1 MDNEELEMLENLGEF
16 KTLVEGCEFTRDKR
30 FIHIDYRDHKEYY
43 TLDSSGRI
51 NGLVYSRRKVSEIDW
66 NLISRCSTI
75 KSFCLRD
82 CNLTSMPD
90 ELSLMPGLVY
100 LSLPYNDI
108 SSIDF
113 DFSIFKE
120 MEGLDF
126 TSNNLSSLPES
137 IIHLK
142 RLEDLTINENN
153 FDTIPTSIFK
163 LKSLVLL
170 SMSFNNL
177 MDINA
182 EISNLSNLFFL
193 NFNDNKIESLP
204 DEIGALSNLNFLLI
218 ENNKIKSI
226 PNNMSMLDESLDIL
240 GLVNNPLPIPD
251 DSFHELTPKEQIQTL
266 ISIQKSK
273 LKALKEAKILVVGD
287 ERVGKTSIIN
297 RLLGNLH
304 NENEASTQGIDISK
318 LNFNGYEAH
327 IWDFAGQELTHQT
340 HQFFL
345 TERSLYLYVV
355 DAQKEDNQAR
365 DIHWFNTIKSYSKN
379 SPIIVVVNHSDK
391 NVNYQFDIQRYHDD
405 FEIVDVIKT
414 SACNLNS
421 LPEQIRYNLGDS
433 ISTLHAS
440 IERQLPNL
448 PGINKKLPENWHEV
462 KNAMSKY
469 KETQNV
475 IDKSVFENLCN
486 KEKVLGAPLQS
497 ALLKILNS
505 IGTVIAYPNDFR
517 LKLNQILKPEWVTNA
532 VYKIVRT
539 PSETP
544 GLYSEEKISDILK
557 DGYSHAHQ
565 QWLIDLLIKFELGFR
580 LAETSDLLIPMR
592 LPSVMPEFDRRQYN
606 QGLNLRFNYH
616 RIGLLKQNVLPQLI
630 VRMHTYVDENTSKYW
645 RHGLFLKHEDCLGV
659 VIADEPNQS
668 IEVFLSERNEN
679 ARVLLQWVRS
689 NLEKIEHAQIKS
701 KENEALPYLEEVAIF
716 DDDCE
721 VTTGYVS
728 YQKLIR
734 ANKRGKETVDVE
746 IECTETGEILDIEAS
761 VSKLLGLYNK
771 KVNNFTI
778 SEVTAVISKILLR
791 LTDFKSKIL
800 NETED
805 EISDRLRESLI
816 ATGYYVKDQSRG
828 GLSGSGRGVG
838 ERDLILT
845 NEYGQQ
851 GALIEAL
858 TLTSLVKKTL
868 VSHYKKLIHNYNT
881 QGNAFDFLIT
891 YAKVKNFGYFWNKY
905 MTNFTNFDD
914 VSDDFT
920 NKHALKV
927 GHSHID
933 VEGIDEKRIIVH
945 IVINFGIAHGDE

>member
-1 MDNEELEMLENLGEF
+1 LS
-16 KTLVEGCEFTRDKR
+16 V
-30 FIHIDYRDHKEYY
+30 
-43 TLDSSGRI
+43 
-51 NGLVYSRRKVSEIDW
+51 
-66 NLISRCSTI
+66 
-75 KSFCLRD
+75 
-82 CNLTSMPD
+82 
-90 ELSLMPGLVY
+90 LSLSHNEIKNIDSRISNLDDLIY
-100 LSLPYNDI
+100 LDLSYNKIEVLPSELGD
-108 SSIDF
+108 
-113 DFSIFKE
+113 
-120 MEGLDF
+120 
-126 TSNNLSSLPES
+126 
-137 IIHLK
+137 
-142 RLEDLTINENN
+142 
-153 FDTIPTSIFK
+153 
-163 LKSLVLL
+163 LKSLRILL
-170 SMSFNNL
+170 LKNN
-177 MDINA
+177 
-182 EISNLSNLFFL
+182 EIQ
-193 NFNDNKIESLP
+193 
-204 DEIGALSNLNFLLI
+204 
-218 ENNKIKSI
+218 SI
-226 PNNMSMLDESLDIL
+226 PVEFFKLGNDLDVLRL
-240 GLVNNPLPIPD
+240 TYNPLPTPD

-266 ISIQKSK
+266 ISIQNSN

-304 NENEASTQGIDISK
+304 NENEVSTQGIDISK
-318 LNFNGYEAH
+318 LNFNGYETH

-365 DIHWFNTIKSYSKN
+365 DIHWFNTIKSYSQN

-391 NVNYQFDIQRYHDD
+391 NVNYQFDIQRYQND
-405 FEIVDVIKT
+405 FEIVDVVKT

-421 LPEQIRYNLGDS
+421 LTEEIKHKIGDS
-433 ISTLHAS
+433 ISKLHTS

-448 PGINKKLPENWHEV
+448 PGINRELPENWHNV

-475 IDKSVFENLCN
+475 IDKSVFENLCI
-486 KEKVLGAPLQS
+486 KEKVIGTPLQS

-544 GLYSEEKISDILK
+544 GLYSEEKISDILN
-557 DGYSHAHQ
+557 DRYSHAHQ

-592 LPSVMPEFDRRQYN
+592 LPSVMPEFERRQYN

-701 KENEALPYLEEVAIF
+701 KDNDALPYLEEVAIF

-721 VTTGYVS
+721 VATGYVS

-746 IECTETGEILDIEAS
+746 IKCTETGEIMDIEAS
-761 VSKLLGLYNK
+761 VSKLLGLYSRS
-771 KVNNFTI
+771 VNGFTI
-778 SEVTAVISKILLR
+778 SEVTTVISNILLR

-828 GLSGSGRGVG
+828 GLSGTGKGAG

-858 TLTSLVKKTL
+858 ILKSLVKKTL
-868 VSHYKKLIHNYNT
+868 VSHYKKLIDNYNT

-891 YAKVKNFGYFWNKY
+891 YAKVKNFGTFWNKY
-905 MTNFTNFDD
+905 ITNFTNFDD
-914 VSDDFT
+914 VTDDYT
-920 NKHALKV
+920 DKHVLRV
-927 GHSHID
+927 GQTYID
-933 VEGIDEKRIIVH
+933 VEGIDEKRTIVH
-945 IVINFGIAHGDE
+945 IVINFGVTYGNE

>member
-1 MDNEELEMLENLGEF
+1 MS
-16 KTLVEGCEFTRDKR
+16 V
-30 FIHIDYRDHKEYY
+30 
-43 TLDSSGRI
+43 
-51 NGLVYSRRKVSEIDW
+51 
-66 NLISRCSTI
+66 
-75 KSFCLRD
+75 
-82 CNLTSMPD
+82 
-90 ELSLMPGLVY
+90 LSLSHNEIKNIDSRISNLDDLIY
-100 LSLPYNDI
+100 LDLSYNKIEVLPSELGD
-108 SSIDF
+108 
-113 DFSIFKE
+113 
-120 MEGLDF
+120 
-126 TSNNLSSLPES
+126 
-137 IIHLK
+137 
-142 RLEDLTINENN
+142 
-153 FDTIPTSIFK
+153 
-163 LKSLVLL
+163 LKSLRILL
-170 SMSFNNL
+170 LKNN
-177 MDINA
+177 
-182 EISNLSNLFFL
+182 EIQ
-193 NFNDNKIESLP
+193 
-204 DEIGALSNLNFLLI
+204 
-218 ENNKIKSI
+218 SI
-226 PNNMSMLDESLDIL
+226 PVEFFKLGNDLDVLRL
-240 GLVNNPLPIPD
+240 TYNPLPTPD

-266 ISIQKSK
+266 ISIQNSN

-304 NENEASTQGIDISK
+304 NENEVSTQGIDISK
-318 LNFNGYEAH
+318 LNFNGYETH

-365 DIHWFNTIKSYSKN
+365 DIHWFNTIKSYSQN

-391 NVNYQFDIQRYHDD
+391 NVNYQFDIQRYQND
-405 FEIVDVIKT
+405 FEIVDVVKT

-421 LPEQIRYNLGDS
+421 LTEEIKHKIGDS
-433 ISTLHAS
+433 ISKLHTS

-448 PGINKKLPENWHEV
+448 PGINRELPENWHNV

-475 IDKSVFENLCN
+475 IDKSVFENLCI
-486 KEKVLGAPLQS
+486 KEKVIGTPLQS

-544 GLYSEEKISDILK
+544 GLYSEEKISDILN
-557 DGYSHAHQ
+557 DRYSHAHQ

-592 LPSVMPEFDRRQYN
+592 LPSVMPEFERRQYN

-701 KENEALPYLEEVAIF
+701 KDNDALPYLEEVAIF

-721 VTTGYVS
+721 VATGYVS

-746 IECTETGEILDIEAS
+746 IKCTETGEIMDIEAS
-761 VSKLLGLYNK
+761 VSKLLGLYSRS
-771 KVNNFTI
+771 VNGFTI
-778 SEVTAVISKILLR
+778 SEVTTVISNILLR

-828 GLSGSGRGVG
+828 GLSGTGKGAG

-858 TLTSLVKKTL
+858 ILKSLVKKTL
-868 VSHYKKLIHNYNT
+868 VSHYKKLIDNYNT

-891 YAKVKNFGYFWNKY
+891 YAKVKNFGTFWNKY
-905 MTNFTNFDD
+905 ITNFTNFDD
-914 VSDDFT
+914 VTDDYT
-920 NKHALKV
+920 DKHVLRV
-927 GHSHID
+927 GQTYID
-933 VEGIDEKRIIVH
+933 VEGIDEKRTIVH
-945 IVINFGIAHGDE
+945 IVINFGVTYGNE

>member
-1 MDNEELEMLENLGEF
+1 MNNEVLDKLGKF
-16 KTLVEGCEFTRDKR
+16 KKLVVGCEHTDSVR
-30 FIHIDYRDHKEYY
+30 HYRSWDRAQKGYFSLNIRGEISGLHY
-43 TLDSSGRI
+43 SGRLF
-51 NGLVYSRRKVSEIDW
+51 NEVDW
-66 NLISRCSTI
+66 GLISECPSIHDLCIRNCSI
-75 KSFCLRD
+75 GSIPKELASLKNLR
-82 CNLTSMPD
+82 
-90 ELSLMPGLVY
+90 Y
-100 LSLPYNDI
+100 LSVEN
-108 SSIDF
+108 SINTADF
-113 DFSIFKE
+113 DFSVFKNLEELRLRSNGLSNLHDSIANLKKLKVLILDYNSFDVIPDCIFSLVDLNTLILAANNIKNIDE
-120 MEGLDF
+120 RVL
-126 TSNNLSSLPES
+126 NLSSLW
-137 IIHLK
+137 
-142 RLEDLTINENN
+142 
-153 FDTIPTSIFK
+153 
-163 LKSLVLL
+163 
-170 SMSFNNL
+170 
-177 MDINA
+177 
-182 EISNLSNLFFL
+182 FL
-193 NFNDNKIESLP
+193 NVIDNKIGSLP
-204 DEIGALSNLNFLLI
+204 DELACLNNLNILLLDM
-218 ENNKIKSI
+218 NKITSI
-226 PNNMSMLDESLDIL
+226 PDSMTKLGDTLDIL
-240 GLVNNPLPIPD
+240 RMTDNPLPIPD
-251 DSFHELTPKEQIQTL
+251 DSFHELTPKEKVQTL
-266 ISIQKSK
+266 TSIQKSK

-304 NENEASTQGIDISK
+304 NENEVSTQGIDISK
-318 LNFNGYEAH
+318 LNFNGYETH

-391 NVNYQFDIQRYHDD
+391 NVNYQFDIQRYQND

-421 LPEQIRYNLGDS
+421 LSEQIKYKLGDS
-433 ISTLHAS
+433 ISKLHAS

-448 PGINKKLPENWHEV
+448 PGINRKLPENWHVV

-645 RHGLFLKHEDCLGV
+645 RHGLFLRHEDCLGV

-668 IEVFLSERNEN
+668 IEVFLSQRNEN

-746 IECTETGEILDIEAS
+746 IECTETGEIIDIEAS

-800 NETED
+800 SETED

-828 GLSGSGRGVG
+828 GLSGTGKGVG

-858 TLTSLVKKTL
+858 ILKSLVKKTL
-868 VSHYKKLIHNYNT
+868 ANHYEKLIDNYNT

-891 YAKVKNFGYFWNKY
+891 YAKVKNFGTFWSKY
-905 MTNFTNFDD
+905 IKNFENFDD
-914 VSDDFT
+914 VSDDYT
-920 NKHALKV
+920 DKHVLRV
-927 GHSHID
+927 GQTDID
-933 VEGIDEKRIIVH
+933 VDGIDEKRTIVH
-945 IVINFGIAHGDE
+945 IVINFGIAYGNE

>member
-1 MDNEELEMLENLGEF
+1 MLLGNYFEEIP
-16 KTLVEGCEFTRDKR
+16 D
-30 FIHIDYRDHKEYY
+30 FIFSLK
-43 TLDSSGRI
+43 
-51 NGLVYSRRKVSEIDW
+51 GLSV
-66 NLISRCSTI
+66 
-75 KSFCLRD
+75 
-82 CNLTSMPD
+82 
-90 ELSLMPGLVY
+90 LSLSHNEIKNIDSRISNLDDLIY
-100 LSLPYNDI
+100 LDLSYNKIEVLPSELGD
-108 SSIDF
+108 
-113 DFSIFKE
+113 
-120 MEGLDF
+120 
-126 TSNNLSSLPES
+126 
-137 IIHLK
+137 
-142 RLEDLTINENN
+142 
-153 FDTIPTSIFK
+153 
-163 LKSLVLL
+163 LKSLRILL
-170 SMSFNNL
+170 LKNN
-177 MDINA
+177 
-182 EISNLSNLFFL
+182 EIQ
-193 NFNDNKIESLP
+193 
-204 DEIGALSNLNFLLI
+204 
-218 ENNKIKSI
+218 SI
-226 PNNMSMLDESLDIL
+226 PVEFFKLGNDLDVLRL
-240 GLVNNPLPIPD
+240 TYNPLPTPD

-266 ISIQKSK
+266 ISIQNSN

-304 NENEASTQGIDISK
+304 NENEVSTQGIDISK
-318 LNFNGYEAH
+318 LNFNGYETH

-365 DIHWFNTIKSYSKN
+365 DIHWFNTIKSYSQN

-391 NVNYQFDIQRYHDD
+391 NVNYQFDIQRYQND
-405 FEIVDVIKT
+405 FEIVDVVKT

-421 LPEQIRYNLGDS
+421 LTEEIKHKIGDS
-433 ISTLHAS
+433 ISKLHTS

-448 PGINKKLPENWHEV
+448 PGINRELPENWHNV

-475 IDKSVFENLCN
+475 IDKSVFENLCI
-486 KEKVLGAPLQS
+486 KEKVIGTPLQS

-544 GLYSEEKISDILK
+544 GLYSEEKISDILN
-557 DGYSHAHQ
+557 DRYSHAHQ

-592 LPSVMPEFDRRQYN
+592 LPSVMPEFERRQYN

-701 KENEALPYLEEVAIF
+701 KDNDALPYLEEVAIF

-721 VTTGYVS
+721 VATGYVS

-746 IECTETGEILDIEAS
+746 IKCTETGEIMDIEAS
-761 VSKLLGLYNK
+761 VSKLLGLYSRS
-771 KVNNFTI
+771 VNGFTI
-778 SEVTAVISKILLR
+778 SEVTTVISNILLR

-828 GLSGSGRGVG
+828 GLSGTGKGAG

-858 TLTSLVKKTL
+858 ILKSLVKKTL
-868 VSHYKKLIHNYNT
+868 VSHYKKLIDNYNT

-891 YAKVKNFGYFWNKY
+891 YAKVKNFGTFWNKY
-905 MTNFTNFDD
+905 ITNFTNFDD
-914 VSDDFT
+914 VTDDYT
-920 NKHALKV
+920 DKHVLRV
-927 GHSHID
+927 GQTYID
-933 VEGIDEKRIIVH
+933 VEGIDEKRTIVH
-945 IVINFGIAHGDE
+945 IVINFGVTYGNE